1 MNRKKKLFGF
11 STLILWLSL
20 FTQGCGTVSVPN
32 VRVYREIPFLD
43 GREGVYVESVTGA
56 RGLIGAN
63 DWSQKTPYMIMID
76 PEGWTA
82 IKKSWYQ
89 ACRMAGKKCQQEVES
104 IDSVIRSLDSLAESV
119 LRLNP

>member
-1 MNRKKKLFGF
+1 M
-11 STLILWLSL
+11 
-20 FTQGCGTVSVPN
+20 
-32 VRVYREIPFLD
+32 YREIPFQD
-43 GREGVYVESVTGA
+43 GREGVFVESVTGA

-63 DWSQKTPYMIMID
+63 DWANKTPYMIMID

-104 IDSVIRSLDSLAESV
+104 IDSVIRTLDSLAESV